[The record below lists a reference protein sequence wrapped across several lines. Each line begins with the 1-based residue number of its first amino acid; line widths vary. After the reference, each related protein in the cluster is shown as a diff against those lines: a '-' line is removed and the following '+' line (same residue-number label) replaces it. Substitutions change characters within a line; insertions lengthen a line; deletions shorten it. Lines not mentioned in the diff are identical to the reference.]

1 MCSSSTGRAGA
12 WQTAGGSL
20 EHAVSGGPAHCGGHQ
35 QSGGKRHA
43 QGRCPACRHRR
54 ERRGGELPQ
63 RGYHR
68 GAHRHR
74 RCGCTAG
81 RDHAR
86 HATAVCQS
94 HAMRVLIPVNHCENY
109 IVGVPEQPISDLVAA
124 AVQKVKALCAGEG
137 AEKGLLKM
145 PSACALGIF
154 SGKIFYNRATA
165 DSLRAVRCCI
175 FTERVQEGNLICL
188 CLLPAETAAQPG
200 NRPLLHCAR
209 SSEKASRK
217 IPQDF
222 RLTSKKYKFLE

>member
-1 MCSSSTGRAGA
+1 MGTNSLAANAMRKAGA
-12 WQTAGGSL
+12 PRAATG
-20 EHAVSGGPAHCGGHQ
+20 ENAVVVNCRSADIIVGPIGIVVADALLGEIT
-35 QSGGKRHA
+35 
-43 QGRCPACRHRR
+43 PAM
-54 ERRGGELPQ
+54 
-63 RGYHR
+63 
-68 GAHRHR
+68 
-74 RCGCTAG
+74 
-81 RDHAR
+81 
-86 HATAVCQS
+86 ATAVCQS

-154 SGKIFYNRATA
+154 SGKISYNRATA

-188 CLLPAETAAQPG
+188 CLFPAETAAQPG

-222 RLTSKKYKFLE
+222 RLASKEYKFLE